1 MASTPASPP
10 VGLYASHQPP
20 HFCRG
25 TSAFLLTFI
34 RNPAE
39 PVPFLLLFFFSFF
52 FL

>member
-25 TSAFLLTFI
+25 T
-34 RNPAE
+34 
-39 PVPFLLLFFFSFF
+39 FFFSFF